1 MVYECKGAR
10 HRHPSSVL
18 RRESKYRKKD
28 VEVYSGTLRLGSKN
42 PSAPPGPK
50 LTGSLH
56 LKKSS
61 IFSKRRW
68 RFSPGGGVEGR
79 PRFIVPAISVTLHL
93 KIHIPSKRR
102 WKFSSGKGNHRREPS
117 KGTSRGTSEGNQRR
131 EPATGTIEGKGDA
144 VHGSLLTAVEDKT
157 SMTVMIRMMETRSD
171 TQVVAVS
178 HHTLGT
184 LPTSGLPQAHSP
196 ASHAR

>member
-1 MVYECKGAR
+1 
-10 HRHPSSVL
+10 
-18 RRESKYRKKD
+18 
-28 VEVYSGTLRLGSKN
+28 
-42 PSAPPGPK
+42 
-50 LTGSLH
+50 

-68 RFSPGGGVEGR
+68 KFSPGGRGGGPSEIYCPGDVRYIAFEDSHSFKEKMEIQQWKRESSKGTIEGN
-79 PRFIVPAISVTLHL
+79 IEGHQ
-93 KIHIPSKRR
+93 
-102 WKFSSGKGNHRREPS
+102 RREPA
-117 KGTSRGTSEGNQRR
+117 KGTSEGNQRR
-131 EPATGTIEGKGDA
+131 EPSKGTIEGKGDA